1 MVQWFGL
8 CASTVGGPGLIS
20 GWGTKVSQA
29 GQHEPKKKQ
38 KNKKTEHISDE
49 VFKVQLELT
58 IK

>member
-29 GQHEPKKKQ
+29 GQHEPKK
-38 KNKKTEHISDE
+38 NKKTKKQNIFQMRFLRYS
-49 VFKVQLELT
+49 
-58 IK
+58 